1 VERQRT
7 NAAEKRIARS
17 DILPICMEAWYT
29 AMTSVNITAAFRK
42 SGIYPYD
49 PTAYLQNK
57 QTAEATQSPTCLS
70 LIQAAIEQHPAII
83 TESDTVPS
91 VVRSLLP
98 LLAPPQ
104 PDIAPAPDKC
114 DHCGS
119 NLKRKRRQQT
129 LSTKAG
135 LLLTDAELVQMIA
148 EIDKDEADKKQ
159 KADERKAAAAEKKRL
174 KTEKDMLKR
183 LQRGHDDSAEDDE
196 NKENIA
202 PAASQSSP
210 SASDTHTHKRRKK
223 QQQSDSSLTVVS
235 QRQSSIVI
243 PACPPVLVSI
253 DIPRSTESRL
263 MQRKM
268 R

>member
-1 VERQRT
+1 
-7 NAAEKRIARS
+7 
-17 DILPICMEAWYT
+17 
-29 AMTSVNITAAFRK
+29 MTSVNITSAFRK

-83 TESDTVPS
+83 TESDTVTVPS
-91 VVRSLLP
+91 AVRSLLP

-104 PDIAPAPDKC
+104 PDIGPAPDKC

-119 NLKRKRRQQT
+119 NLKRKRQQQI

-135 LLLTDAELVQMIA
+135 LLMTDVELVQMIA

-159 KADERKAAAAEKKRL
+159 KAAERKAAAAEKKRL

-202 PAASQSSP
+202 PAASLSSP
-210 SASDTHTHKRRKK
+210 SASDAHTHKRRKQ